1 MNNKC
6 ICCNGTLNSLM
17 TMEHM
22 PSAAQHMPTEKTLN
36 EDKALTLELCQCR
49 ECGLVQ
55 FDVDPVWYYRDVIRA
70 GGGSSTM
77 RKLRTEEYERF
88 IRTIHEYGV
97 ECRSIVEVGCGKGEF
112 LGMWPVD
119 LQLVNIARQ
128 AGLNVHQGF
137 AEGDYVFPDAPYD
150 AFVQF
155 NFLEHQPDP
164 VGMLRNIRHNLKP
177 NGFGLITVP
186 DLEYILRY
194 DGYYELMRDHIAYYT
209 PDTLRKVISMAGFEE
224 ISHRTVNRDT
234 IEMIVRS
241 NANAV
246 PADVSSLER
255 NYRQM
260 QEDVAG
266 MNCGSMAVWGAS
278 HQAFTIAATT
288 GLRDKVKYIID
299 SAKFKQG
306 KYSPASHIKIF
317 GPEHFFDDPVQ
328 EILIIAPGYTDEI
341 AGIIRSRYGEGVRI
355 LMLKEQRIAEYTK

>member
-1 MNNKC
+1 
-6 ICCNGTLNSLM
+6 
-17 TMEHM
+17 
-22 PSAAQHMPTEKTLN
+22 
-36 EDKALTLELCQCR
+36 
-49 ECGLVQ
+49 
-55 FDVDPVWYYRDVIRA
+55 
-70 GGGSSTM
+70 
-77 RKLRTEEYERF
+77 
-88 IRTIHEYGV
+88 
-97 ECRSIVEVGCGKGEF
+97 
-112 LGMWPVD
+112 
-119 LQLVNIARQ
+119 
-128 AGLNVHQGF
+128 
-137 AEGDYVFPDAPYD
+137 
-150 AFVQF
+150 
-155 NFLEHQPDP
+155 
-164 VGMLRNIRHNLKP
+164 MLRNIRHNLKP

-266 MNCGSMAVWGAS
+266 MSCGSMAVWGAS